1 MGLLKKARIFSRLFS
16 LSQGKT
22 REEALTNIKEAI
34 EGWFRKGTLVLKQ
47 LIRSEHGGDFCRPFG
62 FFSVARSNGPE
73 WATTPRNMADD
84 PIIPCFASKLLFKNF
99 GMGRC
104 GPEMPPPVPGRFPS

>member
-34 EGWFRKGTLVLKQ
+34 EGWFRKGTSYNVPVKRENEKNLSFIKTTSYKTFLVL
-47 LIRSEHGGDFCRPFG
+47 
-62 FFSVARSNGPE
+62 
-73 WATTPRNMADD
+73 TTP
-84 PIIPCFASKLLFKNF
+84 
-99 GMGRC
+99 
-104 GPEMPPPVPGRFPS
+104 FPLNPMTDLSFTRRLSRP